1 MSQRPALYVLAGVNG
16 AGKSSVGGSILT
28 RAGLAWYNPD
38 AFAREVAAAL
48 HCSPAQ
54 TNAIAWQEGVR
65 RLDAAIMQGA
75 PFAFETTLGGHTIAQ
90 RLHDVASTHDVLL
103 WYCGLESVEL
113 HLARIRARVKR
124 GGHDI
129 PEQKVRE
136 RWFSSR
142 ANLIGLMPALAH
154 LRVYDNSAEAVD
166 GRLGQEPALV
176 LEMADARRLHPRTL
190 RQAAETPEWAKP
202 IVEAAFEL
210 DND

>member
-1 MSQRPALYVLAGVNG
+1 MRPYSRQPLYRRISVAEYIFQRGGVHEVQRPQFELLRG
-16 AGKSSVGGSILT
+16 AAADPLSRFVGG
-28 RAGLAWYNPD
+28 LA
-38 AFAREVAAAL
+38 
-48 HCSPAQ
+48 
-54 TNAIAWQEGVR
+54 
-65 RLDAAIMQGA
+65 
-75 PFAFETTLGGHTIAQ
+75 ETTLDLAQ
-90 RLHDVASTHDVLL
+90 QQ
-103 WYCGLESVEL
+103 L